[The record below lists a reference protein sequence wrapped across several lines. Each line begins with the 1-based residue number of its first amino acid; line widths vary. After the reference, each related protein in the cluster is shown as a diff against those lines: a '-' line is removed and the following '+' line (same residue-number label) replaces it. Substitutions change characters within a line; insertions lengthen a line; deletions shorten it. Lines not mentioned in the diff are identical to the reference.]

1 MRLSLFVCWKR
12 ARRICHTDGMIDDLL
27 HKWLRVPYP
36 LHVKTR
42 RPTTHPRATVVF
54 IHGIGNSGAARSE
67 IVSALPDDIYY
78 ITIDLLGFGDSP
90 RPSWAMYDAKT
101 QARSVMV
108 TLLKLRLT
116 GRVIIVGH
124 SLGSLVA
131 VEIAK
136 RYPLLV
142 SSLILC
148 SPPFY
153 QPDAKNL
160 LPSTDKLVKLIFK
173 VAKKHPKQFVAVSVA
188 AKKYGLVH
196 QAFNLSTDNV
206 DTYMNA
212 LEATV
217 INQRSFDDALRLRL
231 PITILHGTFDPVVM
245 PRNLKKLAKVNTYVN
260 LIHIIAGHDVRGRFV
275 PAVIQAIDRHIAK
288 R

>member
-1 MRLSLFVCWKR
+1 
-12 ARRICHTDGMIDDLL
+12 MIDTLL
-27 HKWLRVPYP
+27 HKWLRLPYP
-36 LHVKTR
+36 LHVQTR
-42 RPTTHPRATVVF
+42 RPSSRPRATVVF
-54 IHGIGNSGAARSE
+54 IHGIGNSGAAWNE

-78 ITIDLLGFGDSP
+78 VTIDLLGFGNSP

-153 QPDAKNL
+153 QPDGNNL

-173 VAKKHPKQFVAVSVA
+173 IAKKHPTQFVALSIT

-196 QAFNLSTDNV
+196 QAFNLSEDNI

-217 INQRSFDDALRLRL
+217 INQRSFDDAMRLKL
-231 PITILHGTFDPVVM
+231 PITILHGTFDPVVI
-245 PRNLKKLAKVNTYVN
+245 PRNLKKLARVNTYVK
-260 LIHIIAGHDVRGRFV
+260 LVHVLAGHDVRGRFV
-275 PAVIQAIDRHIAK
+275 PAVVQAIDQHTGK

>member
-1 MRLSLFVCWKR
+1 
-12 ARRICHTDGMIDDLL
+12 MIDTFL

-36 LHVKTR
+36 LHVQTR
-42 RPTTHPRATVVF
+42 RPSVRPRATVVF
-54 IHGIGNSGAARSE
+54 IHGIGNSGVAWHE

-78 ITIDLLGFGDSP
+78 VTIDLLGFGDSP

-101 QARSVMV
+101 QARSVMM
-108 TLLKLRLT
+108 TILKLRLT

-153 QPDAKNL
+153 QPDSKNL
-160 LPSTDKLVKLIFK
+160 LPSPDKLVKAVFK
-173 VAKKHPKQFVAVSVA
+173 MAKKHPKQFVALSVV

-196 QAFNLSTDNV
+196 KAFNLSTDNV

-212 LEATV
+212 LEAT
-217 INQRSFDDALRLRL
+217 IFNQRSFDDAIRLKL
-231 PITILHGTFDPVVM
+231 PITLLHGTFDPVIM
-245 PRNLKKLAKVNTYVN
+245 PRNLKKLASANTYVK
-260 LIHIIAGHDVRGRFV
+260 LVQVFAGHDIRGRFV
-275 PAVIQAIDRHIAK
+275 PAVIQAIDQHITK